1 MPNSTIMSAET
12 SRGSKER
19 AHRQAQQQDL
29 REYFSRGEMIEA
41 YIQTPASENGGEEA
55 VAVYSRDSVQD
66 ARVFIDPGPHKLY
79 RGSCV
84 RCRIRYCDDN
94 FLKALAVYRID

>member
-1 MPNSTIMSAET
+1 MSTDT

-19 AHRQAQQQDL
+19 AHREAQERDL

-41 YIQTPASENGGEEA
+41 YIQTPAKENGGKEA
-55 VAVYSRDSVQD
+55 VAVYSRNPVQD
-66 ARVFIDPGPHKLY
+66 ARMFID
-79 RGSCV
+79 RGLHGLHRGCCV
-84 RCRIRYCDDN
+84 RCRIRYCADN